1 MILPPWIAVRMFL
14 VAAMFVSGLPSM
26 TTKTADLPT
35 STLP

>member
-1 MILPPWIAVRMFL
+1 MTFPPWMTVRMFL

-26 TTKTADLPT
+26 MTKSATLPT